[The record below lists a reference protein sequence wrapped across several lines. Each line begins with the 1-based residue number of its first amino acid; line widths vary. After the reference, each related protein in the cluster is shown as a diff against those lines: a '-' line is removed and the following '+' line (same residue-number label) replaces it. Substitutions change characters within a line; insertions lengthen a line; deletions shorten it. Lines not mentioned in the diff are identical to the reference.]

1 MLRNRDD
8 GSHSERVGER
18 LLTEPTIMVGH
29 PIRVLV
35 VDDHPLLREGL
46 TATIRKQPDMD
57 VVGEAI
63 DGVAA
68 IEQFNLLSPDVTLM
82 DIQMPQM
89 GGIEAIERIRDID
102 PSAAIVVLTTFPGD
116 SQAMRALKAGA
127 AGYLLKSCIRKDLS
141 QTIRAVH
148 AGERAIS
155 AEVAQAIAVHAMEA
169 RLSEREASILRL
181 IAEGHPNKQIAWQ
194 LNLAQDTIKGHL
206 KNIFAKLDV
215 TDRTHAVVVA
225 VRRGFIDL

>member
-1 MLRNRDD
+1 MLDRRGA
-8 GSHSERVGER
+8 GSNSEPVGGK
-18 LLTEPTIMVGH
+18 LLTEPLHIVEQ

-46 TATIRKQPDMD
+46 TATIRKQPDLD

-63 DGVAA
+63 DGVGA
-68 IEQFNLLSPDVTLM
+68 IEQFQSLAPDVTLM

-89 GGIEAIERIRDID
+89 GGIEAIEKIREID
-102 PSAAIVVLTTFPGD
+102 PRAAIVVLTTYPGD

-127 AGYLLKSCIRKDLS
+127 SGYLLKSCIRKDLL

-155 AEVAQAIAVHAMEA
+155 AEVAQAIAMHAMEE

>member
-1 MLRNRDD
+1 MTKT
-8 GSHSERVGER
+8 SPIVEQ
-18 LLTEPTIMVGH
+18 

-46 TATIRKQPDMD
+46 TATIRKQPDLD

-63 DGVAA
+63 DGAGA
-68 IEQFNLLSPDVTLM
+68 IEQFQSLAPDVTLM

-89 GGIEAIERIRDID
+89 GGIEAIEKIREID
-102 PSAAIVVLTTFPGD
+102 PRAAIVVLTTYSGD

-127 AGYLLKSCIRKDLS
+127 SGYLLKSCIRKDLL

-155 AEVAQAIAVHAMEA
+155 AEVAQAIAMHAMEE
-169 RLSEREASILRL
+169 RLSEREAGILRL

-225 VRRGFIDL
+225 ARRGFIDL

>member
-1 MLRNRDD
+1 MLDRRDA
-8 GSHSERVGER
+8 GSNSGPVGGKP
-18 LLTEPTIMVGH
+18 LTEPTPIVEQ

-46 TATIRKQPDMD
+46 TATIRKQPDLD

-63 DGVAA
+63 DGVGA
-68 IEQFNLLSPDVTLM
+68 IEQFQTLAPDVTLM

-89 GGIEAIERIRDID
+89 GGIEAIEKIREID
-102 PSAAIVVLTTFPGD
+102 PRAAIVVLTTYPGD

-127 AGYLLKSCIRKDLS
+127 SGYLLKSCIRKDLL

-155 AEVAQAIAVHAMEA
+155 AEVAQAIAMHAMEE

-225 VRRGFIDL
+225 VRRGFIEL

>member
-1 MLRNRDD
+1 MLDHRDA
-8 GSHSERVGER
+8 GSSPGPVGEKP
-18 LLTEPTIMVGH
+18 LTEPSPVVEQ

-46 TATIRKQPDMD
+46 IATIRKQPDLD

-63 DGVAA
+63 DGLGA
-68 IEQFNLLSPDVTLM
+68 IEQFRTLVPDVTLM

-89 GGIEAIERIRDID
+89 GGIEAIEKIRDID
-102 PSAAIVVLTTFPGD
+102 PRAAIVVLTTYPGD

-127 AGYLLKSCIRKDLS
+127 SGYLLKSCIRKDLL

-155 AEVAQAIAVHAMEA
+155 AEVAQAIAMHAMEE

-181 IAEGHPNKQIAWQ
+181 IAEGHANKQIAWQ

>member
-1 MLRNRDD
+1 MI
-8 GSHSERVGER
+8 
-18 LLTEPTIMVGH
+18 EPTPVVEA

-46 TATIRKQPDMD
+46 TATLRKQPDLE
-57 VVGEAI
+57 VVGEAT

-68 IEQFNLLSPDVTLM
+68 VEQFDALNPDVTLM

-89 GGIEAIERIRDID
+89 GGIEAIERIREID
-102 PSAAIVVLTTFPGD
+102 PTAAIVVLTTYPGD

-127 AGYLLKSCIRKDLS
+127 SGYLLKSCIRKDLL

-155 AEVAQAIAVHAMEA
+155 AEVAQAIAMHAMEE

-181 IAEGHPNKQIAWQ
+181 IAQGHPNKQIAWQ

-206 KNIFAKLDV
+206 KNIFSKLDV

>member
-1 MLRNRDD
+1 MLDRRNA
-8 GSHSERVGER
+8 GSTSGLVGGKPLINALPIVEQ
-18 LLTEPTIMVGH
+18 

-46 TATIRKQPDMD
+46 TATIRKQPDLD

-63 DGVAA
+63 DGVSA
-68 IEQFNLLSPDVTLM
+68 IEQFQTLAPDVTLM

-89 GGIEAIERIRDID
+89 GGIEAIEKIREID
-102 PSAAIVVLTTFPGD
+102 PRAAIVVLTTYPGD
-116 SQAMRALKAGA
+116 SHAMRSLKAGA
-127 AGYLLKSCIRKDLS
+127 SGYLLKSCIRKDLLH
-141 QTIRAVH
+141 TIRAVH

-155 AEVAQAIAVHAMEA
+155 AEVAQAIAMHAMEE
-169 RLSEREASILRL
+169 RLTEREASILRL
-181 IAEGHPNKQIAWQ
+181 IAEGHPNKQIAWR

-225 VRRGFIDL
+225 ARRGFIDI

>member
-1 MLRNRDD
+1 MTKT
-8 GSHSERVGER
+8 SPIVEQ
-18 LLTEPTIMVGH
+18 

-46 TATIRKQPDMD
+46 TATIRKQPDLD

-63 DGVAA
+63 DGVGA
-68 IEQFNLLSPDVTLM
+68 IEQFHSLAPDVTLM

-89 GGIEAIERIRDID
+89 GGIEAIEKIREID
-102 PSAAIVVLTTFPGD
+102 PRAAIVVLTTYSGD

-127 AGYLLKSCIRKDLS
+127 SGYLLKSCIRKDLL

-155 AEVAQAIAVHAMEA
+155 AEVAQAIAMHAMEE
-169 RLSEREASILRL
+169 RLSEREAGILRL

-225 VRRGFIDL
+225 ARRGFIDL

>member
-1 MLRNRDD
+1 MLDRRDA
-8 GSHSERVGER
+8 GSNSGPVGGKP
-18 LLTEPTIMVGH
+18 LTEPTPIVEQ

-46 TATIRKQPDMD
+46 TATIRKQPDLD

-63 DGVAA
+63 DGVGA
-68 IEQFNLLSPDVTLM
+68 IAQFQSLSPDVTLM

-89 GGIEAIERIRDID
+89 GGIEAIEKIREID
-102 PSAAIVVLTTFPGD
+102 PRAAIVVLTTYPGD

-127 AGYLLKSCIRKDLS
+127 SGYLLKSCIRKDLL

-155 AEVAQAIAVHAMEA
+155 AEVAQAIAMHAMEE

-206 KNIFAKLDV
+206 KNIFSKLDV